1 MGYCNST
8 EPVEPQTGVNTHSQA
23 LLREDSQEALKENW
37 KQGGK
42 TTRKNLSW
50 LCRHKGQD

>member
-1 MGYCNST
+1 MGYCNRT
-8 EPVEPQTGVNTHSQA
+8 GPVEPQTGVNTHSQA
-23 LLREDSQEALKENW
+23 LLHEDPQEALRENW

-50 LCRHKGQD
+50 FCRHKGQD